1 MVEGTRFHNEL
12 AKAYDFLGLYG
23 YNKCHIYHYFEEEKG
38 CNDLLHYYHTHYF
51 KLLQIENI
59 PQQEIIPTT
68 WFKYTSQDVDI
79 NTRRSAIKDIIIKW
93 INWEES
99 TKKLYQSMYFEL
111 TNISEISAALELEK
125 YIKNVS
131 KELSDAHKKLIELE
145 AINYD
150 MPTIME
156 WQSKLCNKYKKK
168 IKNIF

>member
-1 MVEGTRFHNEL
+1 
-12 AKAYDFLGLYG
+12 
-23 YNKCHIYHYFEEEKG
+23 
-38 CNDLLHYYHTHYF
+38 
-51 KLLQIENI
+51 
-59 PQQEIIPTT
+59 
-68 WFKYTSQDVDI
+68 
-79 NTRRSAIKDIIIKW
+79 
-93 INWEES
+93 
-99 TKKLYQSMYFEL
+99 MYFEL